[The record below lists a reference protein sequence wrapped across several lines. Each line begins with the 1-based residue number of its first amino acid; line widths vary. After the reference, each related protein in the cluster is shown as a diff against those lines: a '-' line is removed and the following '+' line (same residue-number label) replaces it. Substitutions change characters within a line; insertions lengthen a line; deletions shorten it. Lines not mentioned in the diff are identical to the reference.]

1 MNKKVRIMRK
11 EIKRHGMSDTLSHER
26 IVVLSSFPDRSG
38 NVFRPLTYKE
48 EDAWM
53 PQILSMESKDIAFRK
68 AVTEYYKNL
77 RKKIQFEG
85 VELEVGLDDAGNP
98 YNLEDYILFKLCVGH
113 PKTGKTKEE
122 AFGNKLLDFYVE
134 DPEAEDEANSNIL
147 EVETKAMVEFAKL
160 VEDENKLDLVLRNVI
175 IKYPEIGSLTELLA
189 LKANKK
195 QLKIG
200 ELIKRDAAYFLSIV
214 NDKDLTFKAEI
225 VSMVEAGIL
234 VKEGNR
240 YLNGS
245 SNLGDLNGTIA
256 FFKDNNNSMEYV
268 TLQARLSEF
277 GVPLKEYSKKQTK
290 K

>member
-26 IVVLSSFPDRSG
+26 IVVLSSFPDKSG
-38 NVFRPLTYKE
+38 NVFRPLTYQE
-48 EDAWM
+48 EDKWM
-53 PQILSMESKDIAFRK
+53 PNILSMENKDIAFRK
-68 AVTEYYKNL
+68 TVTEYYKNL

-85 VELEVGLDDAGNP
+85 VELEIGLDDAGNP
-98 YNLEDYILFKLCVGH
+98 YNLEDYIIFKLCVGH

-122 AFGNKLLDFYVE
+122 TFGNKLLDFYIE
-134 DPEAEDEANSNIL
+134 DPEAEDEVNFNIL
-147 EVETKAMVEFAKL
+147 EFETKAMIEFGKL
-160 VEDENKLDLVLRNVI
+160 VEDDNKLDLVLRNII
-175 IKYPEIGSLTELLA
+175 IKYPEIGSLTELLS
-189 LKANKK
+189 LKADKK
-195 QLKIG
+195 KLKIG
-200 ELIKRDAAYFLSIV
+200 ELIKKDAAYFLTIV
-214 NDKDLTFKAEI
+214 NDKDLSYKAEI
-225 VSMVEAGIL
+225 ISMVEAGIL

-256 FFKDNNNSMEYV
+256 FFKDANNSMEYV

>member
-1 MNKKVRIMRK
+1 
-11 EIKRHGMSDTLSHER
+11 MSDTLSHER